1 MKYLSVLA
9 LGNVF
14 PLMGWN
20 MRNPVGGDAAIMAS
34 RRMLFI
40 GILVMGKIMR
50 EKPLCAYEPGVG
62 NFIYQHLYHVC
73 GIYRNCGKGA
83 PLWRLI
89 FVLCIDYIGH
99 RLCSVLS
106 DQ

>member
-50 EKPLCAYEPGVG
+50 EKLMY
-62 NFIYQHLYHVC
+62 
-73 GIYRNCGKGA
+73 
-83 PLWRLI
+83 
-89 FVLCIDYIGH
+89 
-99 RLCSVLS
+99 
-106 DQ
+106 

>member
-20 MRNPVGGDAAIMAS
+20 MRNPMGGDAAIMAS

-50 EKPLCAYEPGVG
+50 EKPFMCLRTGSGEFY
-62 NFIYQHLYHVC
+62 LS
-73 GIYRNCGKGA
+73 A
-83 PLWRLI
+83 PLS
-89 FVLCIDYIGH
+89 
-99 RLCSVLS
+99 RLCHL
-106 DQ
+106 QELRQRCALMATHFCTLH